1 MKIIIATHNK
11 HKLQEMS
18 RILSPMGYEV
28 VTDLDLGI
36 ELSDVE
42 ENGETF
48 LDNARIKAEAG
59 CKESGLPCIADDSG
73 LCVDAL
79 NGAPGVY
86 SARYSGVHGDDDG
99 NNRKLLSELSGVPT
113 EKRTAHFACAIC
125 VSFPDCSEVTATGK
139 CEGYIGYEKKG
150 TNGFGYDPLFMVGD
164 RSLAE
169 MTAEEKDA
177 ISHRGNA
184 LKELQKILPIV
195 YSGGNYNDR

>member
-28 VTDLDLGI
+28 VTDRDLGI
-36 ELSDVE
+36 ELTDAE

-48 LDNARIKAEAG
+48 LDNARIKAESG
-59 CKESGLPCIADDSG
+59 CRESGLPCIADDSG

-79 NGAPGVY
+79 GGAPGVF
-86 SARYSGVHGDDDG
+86 SARYSGTHGDDDG
-99 NNRKLLSELSGVPT
+99 NNRKLLSELEGIPT

-125 VSFPDCSEVTATGK
+125 VSFPDGSEVTATGK

-164 RSLAE
+164 RSLAQ

-184 LKELQKILPIV
+184 LKALKEKL
-195 YSGGNYNDR
+195 GR

>member
-79 NGAPGVY
+79 DGAPGVY
-86 SARYSGVHGDDDG
+86 SARYSGTHGDDDG
-99 NNRKLLSELSGVPT
+99 NNRKLLAELSGVPT

-125 VSFPDCSEVTATGK
+125 VSFPDGSEVTATGK

-169 MTAEEKDA
+169 MTAQEKDA

-184 LKELQKILPIV
+184 LKELQTILTAL
-195 YSGGNYNDR
+195 

>member
-11 HKLQEMS
+11 HKLEEMS

-28 VTDLDLGI
+28 VTDRDLGI
-36 ELSDVE
+36 ELTDAE

-99 NNRKLLSELSGVPT
+99 NNRKLLSELSGVPA

-125 VSFPDCSEVTATGK
+125 VSFPDGSEVTATGK

-169 MTAEEKDA
+169 MTAQEKDA

-184 LKELQKILPIV
+184 LKELQKILPAL
-195 YSGGNYNDR
+195 

>member
-28 VTDLDLGI
+28 VTDRDLGI
-36 ELSDVE
+36 ELTDAE

-48 LDNARIKAEAG
+48 LDNARIKAESG
-59 CKESGLPCIADDSG
+59 CRESGLPCIADDSG

-79 NGAPGVY
+79 GGAPGVF
-86 SARYSGVHGDDDG
+86 SARYSGTHGDDDG
-99 NNRKLLSELSGVPT
+99 NNRKLLSELEGIPT

-125 VSFPDCSEVTATGK
+125 VSFPDGSEVTATGK

-164 RSLAE
+164 RSLAQ

-184 LKELQKILPIV
+184 LKELQKILPTL
-195 YSGGNYNDR
+195 